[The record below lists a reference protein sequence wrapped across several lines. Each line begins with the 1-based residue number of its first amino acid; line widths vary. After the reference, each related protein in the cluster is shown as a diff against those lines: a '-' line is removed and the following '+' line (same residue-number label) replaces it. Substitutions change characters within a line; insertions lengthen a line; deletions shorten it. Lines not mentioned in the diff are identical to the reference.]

1 MDTMPTSPATLPR
14 SDHLVHVCA
23 PRLDRTE
30 PALRDVLQRLQA
42 LQQPA
47 QWQAATLALMLTPGS
62 RRERTAWLGEVPDV
76 ADAQCL
82 LDDVLAL
89 PHSHRL
95 PWFEAWTRRLATGSV
110 AQRHALIDAARRV
123 MSADGMVSQFDQLRW
138 VALRHLLAGTAV
150 AAPAAAATELDVLDD
165 AQALKVCVYSAFL
178 SQLVPAPELT
188 LDLTGHDSISQ
199 AWYDAVT
206 AAWCEGLDLPARDD
220 SHDIDAALRALRVL
234 QALPWLQ
241 RPLLVRGWFDAAR
254 AMTDGS
260 TLHPVAADAL
270 RLTCVLLDSPVPP
283 ELANQYSELDLT
295 RH

>member
-1 MDTMPTSPATLPR
+1 MDRMSTSPATLPR

-23 PRLDRTE
+23 PRLDRSD
-30 PALRDVLQRLQA
+30 PALRDGMQRLQA
-42 LQQPA
+42 LHQPA
-47 QWQAATLALMLTPGS
+47 QWQAATLALMLTPSS
-62 RRERTAWLGEVPDV
+62 RRERAAWFDEVSDV
-76 ADAQCL
+76 IDAQRL

-95 PWFEAWTRRLATGSV
+95 PWFEAWTRRLAPGPV
-110 AQRHALIDAARRV
+110 EQRHALIDAARRV
-123 MSADGMVSQFDQLRW
+123 MTADGMVSQFDQLRW

-150 AAPAAAATELDVLDD
+150 AAPAAAETELDILDD

-178 SQLVPAPELT
+178 SQMVPAPELT
-188 LDLTGHDSISQ
+188 LDLTGYDSISQ

-206 AAWCEGLDLPARDD
+206 AAWCEGLDLPARD

-254 AMTDGS
+254 ALTDGS
-260 TLHPVAADAL
+260 ALHPVAADAL

-283 ELANQYSELDLT
+283 GLAGQYSEVDST